1 MRSRREVY
9 AACSL
14 IAGSLV
20 ALIVGGA
27 ILLPRFSFSTLELE
41 AARQRWATRPF
52 SHYRLMLEYGEW
64 GYCRQS
70 IDIQNNHVVTV
81 LQDTCAT
88 PAPTIDELFDRIE
101 QDMLALSGRC
111 GVNGCGCDGTIV
123 VSAGYDPRYGY
134 PRFKRVGLNPEARLW
149 FPEYWRRRFEGS
161 MCSQRQL
168 ARDNITVVALLPI
181 G

>member
-1 MRSRREVY
+1 MYDETASRSRICARRYVRRATEIISSVNRIQSGSVIG
-9 AACSL
+9 AA
-14 IAGSLV
+14 
-20 ALIVGGA
+20 
-27 ILLPRFSFSTLELE
+27 
-41 AARQRWATRPF
+41 RPF

-81 LQDTCAT
+81 LYDTCTT
-88 PAPTIDELFDRIE
+88 PPPTIDELFDRIE

-134 PRFKRVGLNPEARLW
+134 PRASSGLSIGIR
-149 FPEYWRRRFEGS
+149 YDYRR
-161 MCSQRQL
+161 
-168 ARDNITVVALLPI
+168 
-181 G
+181 